1 MGKARKQLVV
11 KTGPL
16 QPPEA
21 DKAAGAA
28 SGSGKELKDMTKGPM
43 FRKYFQTGDDD
54 EEGGA
59 GHGELEEA
67 LGDGGLAPEDLWAEV
82 RLWGMHAWHAVK
94 EPASERSASVEESV
108 AGCVR
113 PSDGLR
119 HVGD

>member
-1 MGKARKQLVV
+1 MSTCVAVHRQEGVGKARKQLVV

-21 DKAAGAA
+21 DKAAGAG

-82 RLWGMHAWHAVK
+82 RRWGSTRRARW
-94 EPASERSASVEESV
+94 AS
-108 AGCVR
+108 
-113 PSDGLR
+113 L
-119 HVGD
+119 